1 MSINYQFEDKQGK
14 PVPLAKI
21 DHFICELTGTPED
34 EVRYSPDYDMVAW
47 MGIGT
52 LLTQLLAGHL
62 AAAFNAQVEKR
73 KAEGAP
79 YSDNDWALM
88 ELFLCD
94 EFKFKAWR

>member
-1 MSINYQFEDKQGK
+1 MPISFQFEDKQGN
-14 PVPLAKI
+14 PIPLAKL
-21 DHFICELTGTPED
+21 DHLICELTGTRE
-34 EVRYSPDYDMVAW
+34 ELERFSPDYDMITW

-52 LLTQLLAGHL
+52 LLSQGGSEMTREK
-62 AAAFNAQVEKR
+62 FNAHMARR

>member
-1 MSINYQFEDKQGK
+1 MSINYQFEDKQGN
-14 PVPLAKI
+14 PVPLSKI
-21 DHFICELTGTPED
+21 DHFICELTGTTED
-34 EVRYSPDYDMVAW
+34 KVRYSPDYDMVAW

-52 LLTQLLAGHL
+52 LLTQGGSEVTREK
-62 AAAFNAQVEKR
+62 FNAQVEKR